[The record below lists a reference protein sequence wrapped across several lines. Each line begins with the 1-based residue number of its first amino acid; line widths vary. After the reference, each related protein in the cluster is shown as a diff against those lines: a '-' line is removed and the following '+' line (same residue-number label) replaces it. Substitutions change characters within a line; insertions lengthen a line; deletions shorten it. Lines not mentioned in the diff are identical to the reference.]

1 LPPERTLSERGA
13 HFKRT
18 RRRQERV
25 AEIEG
30 AEAVREAAPGTG
42 LDDPA
47 QAEEALALAKDM
59 LSGEEKTV

>member
-1 LPPERTLSERGA
+1 
-13 HFKRT
+13 
-18 RRRQERV
+18 
-25 AEIEG
+25 
-30 AEAVREAAPGTG
+30 VREAAPGSG